1 MFWPSRFIK
10 WRCTSWLRQAGGG
23 VRGDS
28 DIVLRHVSGK
38 VRRVNHEELLKNARG
53 LIEAGW
59 CGPVLAELALF
70 LGQ

>member
-38 VRRVNHEELLKNARG
+38 VRRVNHEELLKKIGRAACR
-53 LIEAGW
+53 ER
-59 CGPVLAELALF
+59 V
-70 LGQ
+70 